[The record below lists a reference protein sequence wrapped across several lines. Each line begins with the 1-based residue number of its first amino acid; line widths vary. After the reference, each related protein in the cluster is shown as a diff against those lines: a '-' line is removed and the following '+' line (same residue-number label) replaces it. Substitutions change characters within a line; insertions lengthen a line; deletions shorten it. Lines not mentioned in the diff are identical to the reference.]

1 MPKNGQFWWFLGNA
15 TFLEIFNH
23 CDPAAKRDLWKSL
36 IALCQDSKSSH
47 FTTIYLPRRI
57 LAQKV
62 RWDIHFTTSQC
73 LKIIWKVSKV
83 SIYFINVKKL
93 LISNFTSISD
103 PECSG
108 GESAQIQ
115 EINVFFQSFTV
126 MIGWAKFFRL
136 NCTLDI
142 GCRIDSL
149 FQIFNLD
156 PNISRCI

>member
-1 MPKNGQFWWFLGNA
+1 MTKNAQNGQFWWFLGNA
-15 TFLEIFNH
+15 TFLVIFNH

-83 SIYFINVKKL
+83 SFYFINVKKL

-115 EINVFFQSFTV
+115 EIDVFFQSFLYSWRSV
-126 MIGWAKFFRL
+126 WFL
-136 NCTLDI
+136 L
-142 GCRIDSL
+142 L
-149 FQIFNLD
+149 W
-156 PNISRCI
+156 